1 MLYRTKLSAA
11 ARKTL
16 MLRRRV
22 GDARIFYLC
31 CLSVT
36 FPLPRARKWNHPTAV
51 KVANEMNLEVNK
63 FEEQGKRSG
72 LRADM
77 TSVIPP
83 LVQAERRMEKLVDL
97 GGGWISRPAF
107 TIF

>member
-36 FPLPRARKWNHPTAV
+36 SPLPRARKWNHPTAV
-51 KVANEMNLEVNK
+51 KVTNEMNLEVNK
-63 FEEQGKRSG
+63 FEEQGKRRG

-97 GGGWISRPAF
+97 GGG
-107 TIF
+107 